1 MIKVFG
7 QGDAWAFIFYSFK
20 HLLGTTPAKVF
31 VLDTSHQ
38 CCRKRESMGAW
49 GSGDYDE
56 GLELTGKQGISSWTW
71 VNRRG

>member
-7 QGDAWAFIFYSFK
+7 QRDVWSFIFYSFK

-31 VLDTSHQ
+31 VLNTSTTNIAENENHWVL
-38 CCRKRESMGAW
+38 G

-56 GLELTGKQGISSWTW
+56 GLELTGK
-71 VNRRG
+71 R